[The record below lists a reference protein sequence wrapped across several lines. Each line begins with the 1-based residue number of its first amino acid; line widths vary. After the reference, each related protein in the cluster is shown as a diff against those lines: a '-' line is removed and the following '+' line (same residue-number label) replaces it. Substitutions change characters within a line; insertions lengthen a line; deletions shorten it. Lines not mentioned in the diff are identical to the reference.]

1 MVEENRAVAAISMAA
16 LLASASPEGTGF
28 SVEVP
33 ASWTQGRTAYG
44 GLSSALALEAAR
56 RIASDLPPLRS
67 AQIAFIGPLGGR
79 VRVTASLLRR
89 GRSSAY
95 VQADVTG
102 ENGLGLRA
110 IFLFM
115 ANQAS
120 SVEITRHPMPDVPP
134 PGTKPLDFP
143 PELRPAFTENF
154 DYRPAIFWQDKDGA
168 PQSDFAFWVRLRDRQ
183 GIDPHVGLL
192 ALADALPP
200 AAMPLARRPGPT
212 SSANWTINFMQQ
224 PPVTTDGWWLLRS
237 TLQNAVDGNSSQQM
251 GIWNRDGLPVAAGM
265 QHVALFF

>member
-1 MVEENRAVAAISMAA
+1 MVEENREGVAVSLAA
-16 LLASASPEGTGF
+16 LLASTSPEEGGF
-28 SVEVP
+28 SLEIP

-56 RIASDLPPLRS
+56 RVLPDLPPLRS

-79 VRVTASLLRR
+79 VQVSASLLRR

-115 ANQAS
+115 ASQSS
-120 SVEITRHPMPDVPP
+120 SVDFTHHPMPDVPP
-134 PGTKPLDFP
+134 PGSKPLDFP
-143 PELRPAFTENF
+143 AELRPAFTENF
-154 DYRPAIFWQDKDGA
+154 DYRPAIFWQAADGA
-168 PQSDFAFWVRLRDRQ
+168 PRSDFAFWVRLRDGR
-183 GIDPHVGLL
+183 DVNAHVGLL

-212 SSANWTINFMQQ
+212 SSANWTINFMHH
-224 PPVTTDGWWLLRS
+224 PPMTTDGWWLLRS
-237 TLQNAVDGNSSQQM
+237 TAQNAVDGNSSQQM
-251 GIWNRDGLPVAAGM
+251 GIWNRDGLPVATGM

>member
-1 MVEENRAVAAISMAA
+1 MVEENGEGAAMSLAA
-16 LLASASPEGTGF
+16 LLNAAAWEGTGF
-28 SVEVP
+28 SVTVP
-33 ASWTQGRTAYG
+33 ASWAQGRTAYG
-44 GLSSALALEAAR
+44 GLSAALALEAAR
-56 RIASDLPPLRS
+56 RFAPDLPPLRS

-79 VRVTASLLRR
+79 VQVTASLLRR

-95 VQADVTG
+95 IQADVMG

-115 ANQAS
+115 AAQSS
-120 SVEITRHPMPDVPP
+120 SVDVTRHPMPDVPP
-134 PGTKPLDFP
+134 PGAKPLEFP
-143 PELRPAFTENF
+143 VEQRPAFTENF
-154 DYRPAIFWQDKDGA
+154 DYRPAIFWQAKDGT
-168 PQSDFAFWVRLRDRQ
+168 PRSDFAFWVRLRDGRD
-183 GIDPHVGLL
+183 IDPSVGLL

-212 SSANWTINFMQQ
+212 SSANWTINFMQH

>member
-1 MVEENRAVAAISMAA
+1 MAEKNREGAAMSLAA
-16 LLASASPEGTGF
+16 LLASKAPEGTGF

-79 VRVTASLLRR
+79 IQVTASLLRR

-95 VQADVTG
+95 IQADVTG

-115 ANQAS
+115 AGQSS
-120 SVEITRHPMPDVPP
+120 SVDITRYPVPDVPP
-134 PGTKPLDFP
+134 PGSKPLDFP
-143 PELRPAFTENF
+143 AELRPAFTENF
-154 DYRPAIFWQDKDGA
+154 DYRPAIFWQARDGT
-168 PQSDFAFWVRLRDRQ
+168 PQSDFAFWVRLRDGQ

-200 AAMPLARRPGPT
+200 AAMPLASRPGPT

>member
-1 MVEENRAVAAISMAA
+1 MVEKNGEGAAISLAA
-16 LLASASPEGTGF
+16 LLASATPDGTGF

-33 ASWTQGRTAYG
+33 ASWAQGRTAYG

-56 RIASDLPPLRS
+56 QISTDLPPLRS

-79 VRVTASLLRR
+79 VQVTASLLRR

-95 VQADVTG
+95 IQADVTG

-115 ANQAS
+115 ASQSS
-120 SVEITRHPMPDVPP
+120 SVDVTCHPMPDVPP
-134 PGTKPLDFP
+134 PGTRTLDFP
-143 PELRPAFTENF
+143 VELRPAFTDNF
-154 DYRPAIFWQDKDGA
+154 DYRPAIFWQANDGTA
-168 PQSDFAFWVRLRDRQ
+168 RGDFAFWVRLRDGR
-183 GIDPHVGLL
+183 GVDPYVGLL

-200 AAMPLARRPGPT
+200 AAMPLASRPGPT
-212 SSANWTINFMQQ
+212 SSANWTINFMQH
-224 PPVTTDGWWLLRS
+224 PPQTIDGWWLLRS
-237 TLQNAVDGNSSQQM
+237 TLQNAVDGNGSQQM

>member
-1 MVEENRAVAAISMAA
+1 MVDKNGEVAALSLAA
-16 LLASASPEGTGF
+16 LLESAVWEGASF
-28 SVEVP
+28 SVAIP
-33 ASWTQGRTAYG
+33 SSWSQGRTAYG
-44 GLSSALALEAAR
+44 GLSAALALEAAR
-56 RIASDLPPLRS
+56 RITADLPPLRS
-67 AQIAFIGPLGGR
+67 AQIAFIGPLGGK
-79 VRVTASLLRR
+79 VQVSATLLRR

-95 VQADVTG
+95 IQADVMG

-115 ANQAS
+115 AAQSS
-120 SVEITRHPMPDVPP
+120 SVDVTRHPIPDVPP
-134 PGTKPLDFP
+134 PGAKPLEFP
-143 PELRPAFTENF
+143 VEQRPAFTENF
-154 DYRPAIFWQDKDGA
+154 DYQPAIFWQASDGT
-168 PQSDFAFWVRLRDRQ
+168 PRSDFAFWVRLRDGRD
-183 GIDPHVGLL
+183 IDPSVGLL

-212 SSANWTINFMQQ
+212 SSANWTINFMQH